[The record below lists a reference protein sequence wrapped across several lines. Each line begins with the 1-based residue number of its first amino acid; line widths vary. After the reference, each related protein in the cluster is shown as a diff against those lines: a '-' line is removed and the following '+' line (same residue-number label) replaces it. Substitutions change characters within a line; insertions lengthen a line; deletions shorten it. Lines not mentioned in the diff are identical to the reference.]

1 MSREISVIDA
11 LDATHYFSSSVSYV
25 SLTIFWHF
33 HTTQIEPAHLFI
45 SIRSPGAWR
54 LSKLLFYVVFSEQ
67 PVFLSHIFCLLT
79 HNPLSQFCNS
89 HKNRARKRRS
99 VVMKS
104 TPQGDPPPRA
114 LLPGLSSLP
123 RPPLYV
129 RHLVFVFLLVL
140 IAGTVEAGWLGSIF
154 GRKDKQQ
161 VWWEGRMRGCVSAA
175 SGSELGRKARR
186 EGGRTVK

>member
-1 MSREISVIDA
+1 
-11 LDATHYFSSSVSYV
+11 
-25 SLTIFWHF
+25 
-33 HTTQIEPAHLFI
+33 
-45 SIRSPGAWR
+45 
-54 LSKLLFYVVFSEQ
+54 
-67 PVFLSHIFCLLT
+67 
-79 HNPLSQFCNS
+79 
-89 HKNRARKRRS
+89 
-99 VVMKS
+99 MKS

-161 VWWEGRMRGCVSAA
+161 AATVTQGCASVEMCEAVLLAGSNSEGKEQEAVDAESKLL
-175 SGSELGRKARR
+175 SPSV
-186 EGGRTVK
+186 RTVFKAKQTQSIQVQES